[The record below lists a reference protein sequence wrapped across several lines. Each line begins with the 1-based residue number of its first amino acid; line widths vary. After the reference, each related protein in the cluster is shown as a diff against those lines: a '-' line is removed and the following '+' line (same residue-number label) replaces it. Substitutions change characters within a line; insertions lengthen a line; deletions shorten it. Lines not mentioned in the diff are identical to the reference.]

1 MGCNKINWKRE
12 FIVINAYMMKEERSR
27 INSLTLHH
35 KELEKEEQSGPELAE
50 GKK

>member
-1 MGCNKINWKRE
+1 MINTYLKKKKD
-12 FIVINAYMMKEERSR
+12 VKL
-27 INSLTLHH
+27 NSLTLHH